1 MTKTMVITNGV
12 SEQFPADEVEVMFT
26 KGLLM
31 LKEKNNE
38 DSDYFKL
45 RVIKS
50 DEPKVWMIEDG
61 QAITLLLSDE
71 Y

>member
-1 MTKTMVITNGV
+1 MTKSMVITNGV
-12 SEQFPADEVEVMFT
+12 SEQFPPDEVEVMFT
-26 KGLLM
+26 KGLSM
-31 LKEKNNE
+31 LKEKDKE
-38 DSDYFKL
+38 DSDCFKL

>member
-1 MTKTMVITNGV
+1 MVVTEGVTNK
-12 SEQFPADEVEVMFT
+12 FPYNEVKVMFT

-31 LKEKNNE
+31 LKEKDKE